1 MEDLECI
8 VGALKTSVDG
18 IMAQTVPAVVKIAVA
33 EVDDVLELVNDVEVI
48 VIQILQVL
56 ARLV

>member
-18 IMAQTVPAVVKIAVA
+18 IMAQTVPTVVKIAVA
-33 EVDDVLELVNDVEVI
+33 EVDDVLALVNDVK
-48 VIQILQVL
+48 
-56 ARLV
+56 